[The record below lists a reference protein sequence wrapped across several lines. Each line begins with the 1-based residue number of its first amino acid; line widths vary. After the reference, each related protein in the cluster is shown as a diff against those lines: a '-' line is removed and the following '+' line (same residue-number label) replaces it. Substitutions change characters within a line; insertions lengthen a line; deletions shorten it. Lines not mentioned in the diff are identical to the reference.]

1 MGKRD
6 DQRKL
11 KLCVL
16 NKIKENKRVLFGAFC
31 DTLSK
36 ADKCKA
42 WKEINDYAL
51 SLGLVPAN
59 KEWTYIRDVWWPNVR
74 KCCTVS

>member
-1 MGKRD
+1 MGKLD

-11 KLCVL
+11 KICVL
-16 NKIKENKRVLFGAFC
+16 NKIKENKRVLFGASC

-42 WKEINDYAL
+42 WKEINGYAL
-51 SLGLVPAN
+51 SLGLVPSN
-59 KEWTYIRDVWWPNVR
+59 KEWTYIRDVCGGQMCENVAQ
-74 KCCTVS
+74 

>member
-1 MGKRD
+1 MGKLD

-36 ADKCKA
+36 GRLHQRQLK
-42 WKEINDYAL
+42 L
-51 SLGLVPAN
+51 
-59 KEWTYIRDVWWPNVR
+59 
-74 KCCTVS
+74 TVG